1 MLDHYFRDRKRLAAM
16 EHNPLAPYLTKAA
29 ACYHADG
36 YACKYARRSLT
47 TAARFGEWLQR
58 RRVSPATITER
69 HIERFVREF
78 IPKPPEKIDYRKRL
92 ALAAIRFVVALI
104 PAPSAPTTPGSPAQ
118 AEVDRYIEHLRR
130 NRGMAEGTLEHHRR
144 NLESFLTSC
153 FKRRPIDHSAIA
165 AARIHAYVDGLPHSL
180 CNSRRRHTCTTLRGY
195 FRFLQLQG
203 IATSHLHAAVP
214 TVRQPR
220 AAVSPKWLTAE
231 DGDQLLRSIDRS
243 TSTGRRNYAAILCMM
258 DLGLRVGDV
267 AGLSLDDIDWRAG
280 TVRVANHKRAQ
291 PYRLP
296 LPQRLGKALADYVAK
311 GRPSSQRREIFLG
324 HAHPRGVP
332 ATAAALKRMMWYAW
346 QRAGLGGRF
355 SGTHI
360 LRHSVATRM
369 KQEGVGL
376 KLIADVLG
384 HRAVQT
390 TALYAQVNLPALR
403 GVAQSWPE
411 VLP

>member
-16 EHNPLAPYLTKAA
+16 ERNPLAPYLTKAA

-36 YACKYARRSLT
+36 YCRKYARRSLT

-58 RRVSPATITER
+58 RRVSPATITQQ
-69 HIERFVREF
+69 HIERFLRQF
-78 IPKPPEKIDYRKRL
+78 IPRPPERFIYRRKL
-92 ALAAIRFVVALI
+92 ALAATRFVVDLI
-104 PAPSAPTTPGSPAQ
+104 PARVTPTTPQSPAQ
-118 AEVDRYIEHLRR
+118 AEVDRYIDHLRR
-130 NRGMAEGTLEHHRR
+130 NRGMAKGTLEQHRR
-144 NLESFLTSC
+144 NLAQFLTSC
-153 FKRRPIDHSAIA
+153 FKRRPVDHSAITVV
-165 AARIHAYVDGLPHSL
+165 RIHGYVNGLPQGV
-180 CNSRRRHTCTTLRGY
+180 CNSRRRHTCAALRGY
-195 FRFLQLQG
+195 FRFLQMQGVATGHLQ
-203 IATSHLHAAVP
+203 AAVP

-220 AAVSPKWLTAE
+220 TALSPKWLTSE
-231 DGDQLLRSIDRS
+231 DADQLLRSIDRS

-296 LPQRLGKALADYVAK
+296 LPQRLGKALADYLAK

-324 HAHPRGVP
+324 HAHPRGAP
-332 ATAAALKRMMWYAW
+332 ATAAALKRMMWYTW
-346 QRAGLGGRF
+346 QRAGLGERF

-390 TALYAQVNLPALR
+390 TALYAQVDLPALR

-411 VLP
+411 VLS